1 MKRKII
7 LYSTTV
13 LLLLMAAQSAMAQT
27 KGKKPKSF
35 SPKMLVYENLKN
47 NNVLRHFKQRFAQ
60 LDTLIKNPIWVKA
73 PVIELG
79 LNKQHH
85 ADINKTDS
93 LFWSKTAHEHLALNR
108 HNGLEVTGQVYARPD
123 SYFDSDEDDAKEVSK
138 YKMKVQAELGWNII
152 NSKFYQGKEKRTK
165 IALANELDRLQIKKR
180 QTADIYEK
188 TADELTEQYNFYI
201 GTVIAH
207 KLDNLDIMNEAYQYM
222 LEKDRISNDKM
233 LKVMNDKLEAE
244 YDISILCSDR
254 DITNKPIY
262 RIKPTRVVVDTA
274 ALWEHVDKESLDARI
289 VMTKLEIANNESKLN
304 NYLSTTRLTPFARW
318 STYWQSN
325 DKFSHN
331 GDVGIR
337 FTVPIYNENP
347 RKRKALETQKEIIMN
362 SRSTD
367 VKEIRQSVNI
377 LLKKIENLNQAIA
390 TEAYHIQQT
399 GKYIDMRRFAYKNQK
414 NGYNYLMRME
424 EYTGLLESMER
435 MYKLMLNRGLAII
448 NIEKAV
454 SIYNNNNIFN
464 EIEL

>member
-1 MKRKII
+1 MKRNII
-7 LYSTTV
+7 LYSTTA
-13 LLLLMAAQSAMAQT
+13 LLLLMAAQSTMAQT

-47 NNVLRHFKQRFAQ
+47 DNVLRHFKQRFAQ

-123 SYFDSDEDDAKEVSK
+123 AYFDSDEDDAKEVSK

-165 IALANELDRLQIKKR
+165 IALANELDRLLIKKR

-347 RKRKALETQKEIIMN
+347 RKRKALETQKEIIIN

>member
-7 LYSTTV
+7 LYSTTA
-13 LLLLMAAQSAMAQT
+13 LLLLMAAQSSMAQT

-47 NNVLRHFKQRFAQ
+47 DNVLRHFKQRFAQ

-85 ADINKTDS
+85 ADINKIDS

-123 SYFDSDEDDAKEVSK
+123 AYFDSDEDDAKEVSK

>member
-7 LYSTTV
+7 LYSTTA
-13 LLLLMAAQSAMAQT
+13 LLLLMAAQSATAQT

-47 NNVLRHFKQRFAQ
+47 DNVLRHFKQRFAQ

-123 SYFDSDEDDAKEVSK
+123 AYFDSDEDDAKEVSK

-262 RIKPTRVVVDTA
+262 RIKPTRVVVDTT

-367 VKEIRQSVNI
+367 VKEIRQSVKI

>member
-7 LYSTTV
+7 LYSTTA
-13 LLLLMAAQSAMAQT
+13 LLLLMAAQSATAQT
-27 KGKKPKSF
+27 KDKKPKSF

-47 NNVLRHFKQRFAQ
+47 DNVLRHFKQRFAQ

-123 SYFDSDEDDAKEVSK
+123 AYFDSDEDDAKEVSK

>member
-7 LYSTTV
+7 LYSTTA
-13 LLLLMAAQSAMAQT
+13 LLLLMAAQSSMAQT

-47 NNVLRHFKQRFAQ
+47 DNVLRHFKQRFAQ

-123 SYFDSDEDDAKEVSK
+123 AYFDSDEDDAKEVSK

-454 SIYNNNNIFN
+454 NIYNNNNIFN

>member
-188 TADELTEQYNFYI
+188 AADELTEQYNFYI

>member
-47 NNVLRHFKQRFAQ
+47 DNVLRHFKQRFAQ

-123 SYFDSDEDDAKEVSK
+123 AYFDSDEDDAKEVSK

>member
-13 LLLLMAAQSAMAQT
+13 LLLLMAAQSATAQT

-47 NNVLRHFKQRFAQ
+47 DNVLRHFKQRFAQ

-123 SYFDSDEDDAKEVSK
+123 AYFDSDEDDAKEVSK